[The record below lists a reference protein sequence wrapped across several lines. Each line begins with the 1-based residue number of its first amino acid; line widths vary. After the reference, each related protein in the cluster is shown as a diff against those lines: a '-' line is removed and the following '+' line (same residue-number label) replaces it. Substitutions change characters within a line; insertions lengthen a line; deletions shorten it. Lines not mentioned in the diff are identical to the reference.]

1 MFRTD
6 SPLLSARGGE
16 NARFLFSAT
25 LFSTTTGKE
34 EIVRKFNWTVAS
46 VVVLL
51 FLPGTRTQAQDK
63 EDPGERFSVQHLDM
77 ENESRGPTSQEGN
90 GAVQVGPNVRVN
102 DTQQPFP
109 NGLLGRSE
117 TTSATDA
124 DGKLVLVGFN
134 DAQGFCGAPFGV
146 ACTPQNPPGLSG
158 FGFSTDGGL
167 TFTDGGAPP
176 VINHIFTRGDPWID
190 RGGFDNETFFY
201 ANLSV
206 DDRPGPPPA
215 FAITDLGV
223 SIHRGH
229 FNGGTFVFEDVR
241 VFNAPNAPDDFYD
254 KEAIAV
260 SKDESGAAYVSLTNF
275 IKTCR
280 GPQAGFGQIE
290 VWRTHDAGNT
300 YHGPVVVSP
309 DQTDTPCTVSAGGI
323 LQQSSVP
330 AIGPRGEVYVVFQ
343 FGPHLVPT
351 STDAQI
357 RVARSLDGGVTF
369 NAPVKVADINTM
381 RNNPPVGY
389 SRDRINDHPRIAV
402 ATSGPHRGRVFVV
415 FYSAVAPVT
424 AAPIALCPSPPFPAG
439 SRCRDQRLTSS
450 QVFASFSD
458 DQGLTWS
465 TPVPVAPDVPATGV
479 KRFWPVVTVGSYGA
493 VHVIYYE
500 SQEVPTASNP
510 FCTIGVGGG
519 LRRRGTANSLADTFF
534 AQSLDGGATF
544 GDPVKVS
551 SATSNW
557 CTAASDI
564 RPNFGDYIGSSFGE
578 QRLFPTWADSRNG
591 VVDTFAAQVKVED

>member
-1 MFRTD
+1 V
-6 SPLLSARGGE
+6 P
-16 NARFLFSAT
+16 
-25 LFSTTTGKE
+25 
-34 EIVRKFNWTVAS
+34 KFNWILAGFS
-46 VVVLL
+46 ILL
-51 FLPGTRTQAQDK
+51 CLAGTRAQAQDQDK
-63 EDPGERFSVQHLDM
+63 EDRGERFSVKHMDT

-102 DTQQPFP
+102 DAQQPFP

-124 DGKLVLVGFN
+124 DGNLVLVGFN
-134 DAQGFCGAPFGV
+134 DAQGFCGPPFGA
-146 ACTPQNPPGLSG
+146 ACTPQSPPGLSG

-167 TFTDGGAPP
+167 TFTDGAAPP
-176 VINHIFTRGDPWID
+176 VINHVFTRGDPWMD
-190 RGGFDNETFFY
+190 RGGFDNKTFFY

-206 DDRPGPPPA
+206 HDVTGA
-215 FAITDLGV
+215 DLGV
-223 SIHRGH
+223 SVHRGH
-229 FNGGTFVFEDVR
+229 FNGGTFAFEDVH

-260 SKDESGAAYVSLTNF
+260 SKDESGAAFVSLTNF
-275 IKTCR
+275 IKTCK
-280 GPQAGFGQIE
+280 GPQNGFGQIE
-290 VWRTHDAGNT
+290 VWRTHDGGNT
-300 YHGPVVVSP
+300 YQGPVVVSP
-309 DQTDTPCTVSAGGI
+309 DQTDAPCTATSGGI

-330 AIGPRGEVYVVFQ
+330 AVGPNGQVFVVFQ
-343 FGPHLVPT
+343 FGPHLGPT

-369 NAPVKVADINTM
+369 NAPVKVADINSM

-402 ATSGPHRGRVFVV
+402 ATEGMHKGRVFVV

-424 AAPIALCPSPPFPAG
+424 AAPLSPCPAPNVG
-439 SRCRDQRLTSS
+439 STCRDQRLTSS
-450 QVFASFSD
+450 QVFVSFSD

-465 TPVPVAPDVPATGV
+465 TPVPIAPAVPATGV
-479 KRFWPVVTVGSYGA
+479 KRFWPVVTIGSAGA
-493 VHVIYYE
+493 VHLIYYE
-500 SQEVPTASNP
+500 SQETS
-510 FCTIGVGGG
+510 IGTTCNVSVGGG
-519 LRRRGTANSLADTFF
+519 VRRRGSAVSLADTFF

-544 GDPVKVS
+544 GAPVKVS

-557 CTAASDI
+557 CTTVSNI

-578 QRLFPTWADSRNG
+578 QRLFPTWADGRNG
-591 VVDTFAAQVKVED
+591 VPDTFAAQVKVED